1 MRTNLRTLRKN
12 NPKKATRV
20 KRKISIRK
28 TLSGSAERPR
38 LSVFRSAK
46 HIYIQAIDDAKG
58 VTLAHAST
66 LETGLQETISEMQKK
81 DAAVEVGKLLAAR
94 LKEKGIEKAV
104 FDRNGFRYHG
114 RVAAVADGARQAGLQ
129 F

>member
-66 LETGLQETISEMQKK
+66 LETSLQETIGEMQKK